1 MARPCKTKAAAPAA
15 EVKGAEVT
23 TAEVKTAD
31 QIEAAAPAA
40 EVKPEVVEEVKA
52 PEKKPVKKEAVKKKK
67 VKKETVKKE
76 AAPKKDIEANVYV
89 QFGGA
94 EIEPK
99 KVLEQVKEAWVAA
112 GHRASSIKTIALYIK
127 PEEATAYYVINDK
140 ERGQVAL

>member
-52 PEKKPVKKEAVKKKK
+52 PEKKPVKKEK